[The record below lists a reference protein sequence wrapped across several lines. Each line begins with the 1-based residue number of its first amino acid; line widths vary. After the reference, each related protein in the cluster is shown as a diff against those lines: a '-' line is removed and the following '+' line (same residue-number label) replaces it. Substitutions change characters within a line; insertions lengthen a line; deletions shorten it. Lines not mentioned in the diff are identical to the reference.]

1 MDCKYSYYDGD
12 KDSFNMQHLY
22 CNISKQECH
31 AIRRCMTV
39 NRIVNTDGYKNCRL
53 YLEMENNVGVTK
65 DTPNKVLFE
74 RRGKLYIEANDS
86 LGQVIALDNP
96 FEEVPQAVK
105 LLKKQNGEY
114 YIFSKKENIKN
125 EKKRN

>member
-1 MDCKYSYYDGD
+1 MNCKYSYYDGE

-39 NRIVNTDGYKNCRL
+39 KQIVSTDGHKNCKL
-53 YLEMENNVGVTK
+53 YIEMESNVGVNK

-74 RRGKLYIEANDS
+74 KRGKLYIETNDS
-86 LGQVIALDNP
+86 IGQVIALDNP
-96 FEEVPQAVK
+96 FDTIPQAVK
-105 LLKKQNGEY
+105 LIKKQNGEY
-114 YIFSKKENIKN
+114 SIYIKKETSQN